1 MAKYLVTG
9 GAGFIGS
16 HIVSTLVKEGSEVI
30 ILDNFSS
37 GKEENL
43 KEVINNVRLVKGDIR
58 DLDRLKK
65 ITPGLD
71 CIFHQAA
78 LKSVPKSVNDPLEY
92 NEVNITGTL
101 NVLLAAKENKVRRV
115 VFASSSSIY
124 GEVSKFPQKESVLPR
139 LISPYAQTK
148 LAGEY
153 WCRVFTHCYRL
164 ETVSL
169 RYFNVF
175 GPRQA
180 LDDEYAVVIPKFVVS
195 ILNDQPPP
203 IYGNGKQSRDFTYI
217 NNVVQANILAAKRKS
232 ASGRVFNV
240 ACGKSVRVLDLIQ
253 EINKILAKNIKPR
266 FLPLRKGDVFKT
278 LADTKYAQEYLGF
291 KPRVSFEEGLKRTI
305 EWFKGKYKSDGK
317 NG

>member
-16 HIVSTLVKEGSEVI
+16 HIVRSLVKSDEKVAV
-30 ILDNFSS
+30 LDNFSS

-43 KEVINNVRLVKGDIR
+43 REVKNKITLIKGDIR
-58 DLDRLKK
+58 DLGLLKK
-65 ITPGLD
+65 ASKGADYIL
-71 CIFHQAA
+71 HQAA
-78 LKSVPKSVNDPLEY
+78 LRSVPKSVLYPQEY

-101 NVLLAAKENKVRRV
+101 NVLLAARESKVKRV

-124 GEVSKFPQKESVLPR
+124 GDVNKFPQKEDALPQ

-153 WCRVFTHCYRL
+153 WCRVFAKTYKV

-180 LDDEYAVVIPKFVVS
+180 LDDEYAVVIPKFIVS
-195 ILNDQPPP
+195 LLNDQPPP
-203 IYGNGKQSRDFTYI
+203 IYGDGRQSRDFTYI
-217 NNVVQANILAAKRKS
+217 DNVVQANLLSAKRKG
-232 ASGRVFNV
+232 ASGMAFNV
-240 ACGKSVRVLDLIQ
+240 ACGSDTKVIDLARK
-253 EINKILAKNIKPR
+253 INNILGKNIKPV
-266 FLPLRKGDVFKT
+266 FLPHRPGDVLKT
-278 LADTKYAQEYLGF
+278 LADTALSKKYLGF
-291 KPRVSFEEGLKRTI
+291 KPKVSFEQGLRRTV
-305 EWFKGKYKSDGK
+305 EWFKKQYAKE
-317 NG
+317 